1 MKSSTSS
8 RWKSQWRD
16 RNLSFAPTSP
26 SLWPGLDGAFEA
38 WSSLARAPGGYWV
51 HGREAFR
58 REGDAFRGSSVA
70 GRARPVR
77 RRHHSAGNSQ
87 RLLRAQPSRPRQG
100 PLDRCFGRADDARC
114 PCRADCDRPAGTD
127 ANLAHPDDPA
137 GSRQP
142 DDAHATLSCTRRG
155 ELRGAGHRRS
165 HRGQSAP
172 RRGRRR
178 DGGDRLRGAAG
189 RERRARGGRAGGA
202 ADAHRHSEQCGAG
215 GVYSIRRRRRCLRPR
230 DACVRGG
237 NLGAPRRRHGDG
249 GAGGAGELR
258 ASDRYADR
266 VVGNADPSPWTPHAG
281 RLA

>member
-1 MKSSTSS
+1 MGVKH
-8 RWKSQWRD
+8 
-16 RNLSFAPTSP
+16 F
-26 SLWPGLDGAFEA
+26 GARVTRFEDPA
-38 WSSLARAPGGYWV
+38 LL
-51 HGREAFR
+51 
-58 REGDAFRGSSVA
+58 A
-70 GRARPVR
+70 GRGRFVDDITLPGALNACFVR
-77 RRHHSAGNSQ
+77 SPHGHAKVRSIDASAALTMPGVHAV
-87 RLLRAQPSRPRQG
+87 LTA
-100 PLDRCFGRADDARC
+100 
-114 PCRADCDRPAGTD
+114 DRPAGTD

-155 ELRGAGHRRS
+155 ELRGPGHRRS

-178 DGGDRLRGAAG
+178 DGGGRLRGAAG

-215 GVYSIRRRRRCLRPR
+215 GAYSIRRRRRCLRPR

-258 ASDRYADR
+258 ASDRHADR
-266 VVGNADPSPWTPHAG
+266 VVGNADPAPWTPHAG